1 MRRLLLG
8 SILFSWI
15 AFLAGVTM
23 SGLPVGDARNALL
36 GSMQAVLTEGPLFA
50 LTFEATRAVITA
62 TVTLTLSVILW
73 SLMIAVTSDDNEYR
87 ERFYAVGAGIAWTL
101 GVCAVWMVAA
111 LLNGASDA
119 IANLF
124 AIQAA
129 TLLAMLAAGGVEVAW
144 EARSLASASEEEDDF
159 GAARLITEHMATS
172 SARLAAVGRAG
183 RDRELT

>member
-1 MRRLLLG
+1 MRRILLG

-36 GSMQAVLTEGPLFA
+36 GGMQAVLTEGPLFA

-111 LLNGASDA
+111 LLNG
-119 IANLF
+119 
-124 AIQAA
+124 
-129 TLLAMLAAGGVEVAW
+129 G
-144 EARSLASASEEEDDF
+144 
-159 GAARLITEHMATS
+159 
-172 SARLAAVGRAG
+172 
-183 RDRELT
+183 